1 VANLQQSNELSLQA
15 VKKAA
20 DALAASHA
28 SYERLC
34 ALMCDAE
41 AKRNAIEDALLDGRV
56 QLQQLQKE
64 VGDVEAECRRDEDA
78 LRDLQLKDAAA
89 AGGSVQVSAQ
99 PLYNQHPVLFIRAV
113 YLSRTSL
120 TWWSRRRRSCCC
132 PAAASA
138 R

>member
-34 ALMCDAE
+34 ALLCDAE
-41 AKRNAIEDALLDGRV
+41 AKRNAIEDMLLDGRV

-64 VGDVEAECRRDEDA
+64 VEEVEAECRRDEDA

-99 PLYNQHPVLFIRAV
+99 PRCNQYPVLLLVSMVLPIWHA
-113 YLSRTSL
+113 
-120 TWWSRRRRSCCC
+120 RR
-132 PAAASA
+132 
-138 R
+138 

>member
-1 VANLQQSNELSLQA
+1 VPVFARDVTHVAQQVANLQQSNELSLQA

-34 ALMCDAE
+34 ALLCDAE
-41 AKRNAIEDALLDGRV
+41 AKRNAIEDTLLDGRV
-56 QLQQLQKE
+56 QLQQLQRE
-64 VGDVEAECRRDEDA
+64 VEEVEAECRRDEDA

-99 PLYNQHPVLFIRAV
+99 PRYNQYPVLFFVSMVLPICRA
-113 YLSRTSL
+113 RH
-120 TWWSRRRRSCCC
+120 
-132 PAAASA
+132 
-138 R
+138 

>member
-1 VANLQQSNELSLQA
+1 VFARDVTRIAQQVANLQQSNELSLQA

-34 ALMCDAE
+34 ALLCDAE
-41 AKRNAIEDALLDGRV
+41 AKRNAIEDTLLDGRV
-56 QLQQLQKE
+56 QLQQLQRE
-64 VGDVEAECRRDEDA
+64 VEEVEAECRRDEDA

-99 PLYNQHPVLFIRAV
+99 PRYNQYPVLLFVSMVLPVRRA
-113 YLSRTSL
+113 RH
-120 TWWSRRRRSCCC
+120 
-132 PAAASA
+132 
-138 R
+138 